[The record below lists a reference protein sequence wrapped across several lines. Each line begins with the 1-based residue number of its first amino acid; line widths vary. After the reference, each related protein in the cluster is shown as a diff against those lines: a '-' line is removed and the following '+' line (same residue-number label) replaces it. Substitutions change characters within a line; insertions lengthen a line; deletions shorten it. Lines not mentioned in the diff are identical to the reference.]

1 MFTQCVTHLHNSQL
15 KTRWI
20 GWGVM
25 WVAGYSGFK
34 HKGTAEHQMNQPF
47 YNLALT
53 SVLAFDLK
61 KTSAMRAPQ
70 TIAKLVEKTPI
81 TSSNYGL

>member
-1 MFTQCVTHLHNSQL
+1 
-15 KTRWI
+15 
-20 GWGVM
+20 M

-61 KTSAMRAPQ
+61 KDFCDEGPPNNS
-70 TIAKLVEKTPI
+70 
-81 TSSNYGL
+81 